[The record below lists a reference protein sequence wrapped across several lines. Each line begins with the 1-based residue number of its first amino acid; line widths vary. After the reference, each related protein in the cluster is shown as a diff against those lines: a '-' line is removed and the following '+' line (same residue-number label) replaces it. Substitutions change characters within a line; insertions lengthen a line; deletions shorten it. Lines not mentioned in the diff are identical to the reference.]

1 MTFLRA
7 LIRNENAAAAAELA
21 LCLPMVMAL
30 MFGSMEAGNYMLTEH
45 KVIKGVRDGARYAAR
60 LPHPYYTDC
69 GPSLNDPDAGSS
81 LDPATD
87 AEADI
92 RNVTRTGALVNGANR
107 IRGWAN
113 DEVFISVD
121 CDGTATGIYTDVGH
135 APRVRVSAVVPY
147 PSLLGSLGFD
157 TGGVVVRAEAQ
168 AAVTGI

>member
-1 MTFLRA
+1 MRGMTVDVPLLNVER
-7 LIRNENAAAAAELA
+7 EL
-21 LCLPMVMAL
+21 V
-30 MFGSMEAGNYMLTEH
+30 
-45 KVIKGVRDGARYAAR
+45 VRLEDQQIFHVLVVG
-60 LPHPYYTDC
+60 
-69 GPSLNDPDAGSS
+69 DPREQRTFESR
-81 LDPATD
+81 ATD
-87 AEADI
+87 AETDI

-107 IRGWAN
+107 VRGWAN

-168 AAVTGI
+168 AAVMGI